1 MDLKQ
6 ILSFII
12 LTFFV
17 NAKQCY
23 EILNC
28 DICEDIFNCS
38 TCRDGFQWSIKDQA
52 CILNCQQN
60 QVTTQNDCENE
71 CQIPSF
77 YTDQNSQNL
86 TCQQTLQCPLMHYFG
101 DEYSM
106 YDKPQSFIL
115 LENEQYLIVIDLQ
128 NFYVLNINNG
138 KKITEKSLQNAIFA
152 SAYNSENQ
160 EIILIDINN
169 NIFIYNLKMHFLD
182 KFQISKEQSL
192 LRIKKNSFIIPEL
205 HSVLLFGQLNDAYLY
220 NYKMKSIIITLPITN
235 IYEQLDI
242 VSYLSL
248 GLNYLDSQIFYFYW
262 IQANIFH
269 VLEVTQIKSEQF
281 SENMIYQQKFQN
293 LQIVNNRFIKSQ
305 YINLMKHVIVL
316 FDQAAIYF
324 DIQKKIIQNISL
336 NSCINTTQNITN
348 FQAQNKT
355 FILVN
360 TKNEMCI
367 FGYSSGAQKWELL
380 FKTIGQDI
388 LSYFELDSLAK
399 SILILDKTQVINV
412 FQIQP
417 NNTYQLTNQQKIK
430 QYQTTLAIQSKQ
442 NSSLFYF
449 LGSDCTILQIS
460 NPEWIPHNSS
470 NRQFEFEIQ
479 SKLITYSQGKKYNLS
494 DVQTV
499 LINHQQERILIHYS
513 QNNFYQNTQ
522 FHLYDGISKKYLRSF
537 QQGVDYEE
545 TSNLYQIFEYPKFIV
560 VIFKSGFH
568 ILIDI
573 ESLMIVDQFVF
584 DQGFTKQN
592 FYNSVYL
599 RNPPQNFEY
608 LFSYSNVILYV
619 YKYDYSKPLNFFKLD
634 FTYQLDNQQ
643 GLNHF
648 MFGFIYAIGKYIYI
662 TSQIG
667 VNILLFDYTQNFKQ
681 LNSYQDQTLNGQ
693 MIFIDVLINN
703 NRIIMTYID
712 GTIALFDINLSLI
725 IKIQMK
731 DEFMTVAWNVKDDL
745 FVCLIIAKNQEN
757 YNGLLNHIAYWDAA
771 QNKFEQSIQTQDFLC
786 LLYIPQQQL
795 LYGIQFQRSITYSEF
810 YQTNKDN
817 KNDTQV
823 IYISHSDS
831 NQPYSM
837 FINSINDEILIG
849 NWKNNAQIN
858 QNFKNFYR
866 QIEFSQNETIQ
877 KVFFTKKQ
885 AYIVIHTNLQL
896 LVQSI
901 YNWSIIYKNDKTP
914 FIQIVQSDLDDGI
927 IAGFTRQGQIIVWNL
942 YNNQKKNYQS
952 KSQDLYQIFYLQD
965 LIIITL
971 KSKGNLII
979 CNFQWKADSQLE
991 CEENAGFNNSQ
1002 ITQLKM
1008 DYQMGYVFSLSQGQ
1022 IVIQNINEDLSTFLL
1037 NQIFYYDQYTIM
1049 LIDEINQ
1056 RLFVRSQKQ
1065 ITAYTYQGLFIQQIT
1080 EPQNE
1085 YLIIDFLLGA
1095 NIFLYYTD
1103 QGFFI
1108 FDRYSLIFLANQSLN
1123 YQIIQIIIMENLNQI
1138 AYITSQ
1144 RNVGSIHLFSVETLS
1159 SESSKIQVLASRASL
1174 LTIKMYYDEQNM
1186 YLITV
1191 NEAGDII
1198 IWEMSKS
1205 SQLASYKQYLTNKS
1219 LNQNI
1224 KNINI
1229 LLDNQN
1235 NYFISHN
1242 DKTLILWE
1250 YSHYISKGGEYETLP
1265 IKYEIPHVYDYNR
1278 NILLISDENK
1288 NVFMY
1293 SNNQYQYIKEFQ
1305 TDLRGI
1311 FKLTGLPSQ
1320 SSDEYYYFAYD
1331 FQHSYILSSNLNI
1344 INIKQ
1349 NTFTSL
1355 CKQIT
1360 DSDGNQNSF
1369 IFSSRKGSTINL
1381 LQLISVDNIICEAC
1395 QGAFLYVNYPTTK
1408 FTIKDSVFQNCLSNI
1423 GGVMYLK
1430 LNNEQTF
1437 GYLFINNT
1445 LFSFNTA
1452 IQYGGALLL
1461 DSTDLELFQ
1470 TNFTFNKAQI
1480 GGAIRYLKL
1489 KPKFTFDL
1497 KDEQNIKKIFFEDN
1511 QASIYGQNFTSV
1523 PFYLQYNI
1531 LESDNNDV
1539 NQLTNLFFKSFKNY
1553 DIKREFDNYIIQL
1566 IAKQNSIFLENNF
1579 IVIKADKESL
1589 IFKNVVVTG
1598 IPLTD
1603 QIFYIQAPFLYSLD
1617 ESNGIVN
1624 VLKEYPINIKFRNCK
1639 QGEYYQESSGQRIK
1653 CNVCQNVIITFILKK
1668 FNVLQKPFF
1677 YSNQQNTYSL
1687 VDIPPDI
1694 VINDIIQCKPCP
1706 DSADYCYGNI
1716 IQVKKGYWR
1725 INNNSDVIVYCKDNP
1740 GNCVGYTDYKNGTY
1754 CKQGYIGPLCEQ
1766 CDSQGDLW
1774 EKRYTFVSSQECG
1787 ECDIFNTY
1795 IRQIIILIGLTLY
1808 IIISLNLAHKI
1819 YKKIAIVYYLRMM
1832 NMISFGNSILSSNSQ
1847 VYVKQLIHYLQIAY
1861 TINNVQFN
1869 LPFQITTAS
1878 DFIGNPVNFSVIALG
1893 CMVPTQIKIPLVYV
1907 MAILSTII
1915 PIIICLLILII
1926 YYTVSIPSVCGYL
1939 ISIISCYQI
1948 GTKQYVVAD
1957 YTLECFTPEYFTY
1970 AVTIFNQI
1978 LKTKSIDLLDID
1990 RNGLILF
1997 ENESSNN
2004 KQCMRSISSSCDVF
2018 QQFKQENI
2026 MQQST
2031 VPVLSKL
2038 FDCRQQKINNL
2049 KAIELVEQDSKIL
2062 TLSYLENNTYTH
2074 FKKNPSEKPLDN
2086 NIKSLVFDQIEMI
2099 QSEDQRNQQI
2109 PAESKIQMNQNTQ
2122 KIKSTKLIKSIQ
2134 QINQVNSKIKQSNIT
2149 SHRPYIETDKNF
2161 EEINLKSLSLESVLK
2176 GKEQN

>member
-731 DEFMTVAWNVKDDL
+731 DEFMTVAWNVK
-745 FVCLIIAKNQEN
+745 
-757 YNGLLNHIAYWDAA
+757 
-771 QNKFEQSIQTQDFLC
+771 
-786 LLYIPQQQL
+786 
-795 LYGIQFQRSITYSEF
+795 
-810 YQTNKDN
+810 
-817 KNDTQV
+817 
-823 IYISHSDS
+823 
-831 NQPYSM
+831 
-837 FINSINDEILIG
+837 
-849 NWKNNAQIN
+849 
-858 QNFKNFYR
+858 
-866 QIEFSQNETIQ
+866 
-877 KVFFTKKQ
+877 
-885 AYIVIHTNLQL
+885 
-896 LVQSI
+896 
-901 YNWSIIYKNDKTP
+901 
-914 FIQIVQSDLDDGI
+914 
-927 IAGFTRQGQIIVWNL
+927 
-942 YNNQKKNYQS
+942 
-952 KSQDLYQIFYLQD
+952 
-965 LIIITL
+965 
-971 KSKGNLII
+971 
-979 CNFQWKADSQLE
+979 
-991 CEENAGFNNSQ
+991 
-1002 ITQLKM
+1002 
-1008 DYQMGYVFSLSQGQ
+1008 
-1022 IVIQNINEDLSTFLL
+1022 
-1037 NQIFYYDQYTIM
+1037 
-1049 LIDEINQ
+1049 
-1056 RLFVRSQKQ
+1056 
-1065 ITAYTYQGLFIQQIT
+1065 
-1080 EPQNE
+1080 
-1085 YLIIDFLLGA
+1085 
-1095 NIFLYYTD
+1095 
-1103 QGFFI
+1103 
-1108 FDRYSLIFLANQSLN
+1108 
-1123 YQIIQIIIMENLNQI
+1123 
-1138 AYITSQ
+1138 
-1144 RNVGSIHLFSVETLS
+1144 
-1159 SESSKIQVLASRASL
+1159 

-1198 IWEMSKS
+1198 IWEMSKL
-1205 SQLASYKQYLTNKS
+1205 SQLTSYKQYLTNKS

-1224 KNINI
+1224 NII
-1229 LLDNQN
+1229 LDNQN

-1250 YSHYISKGGEYETLP
+1250 YSHYIAKGGEYETLP

-1320 SSDEYYYFAYD
+1320 LSDEYYYFAYD
-1331 FQHSYILSSNLNI
+1331 FQHSYILSNNLNI
-1344 INIKQ
+1344 INTKQ

-1355 CKQIT
+1355 C
-1360 DSDGNQNSF
+1360 
-1369 IFSSRKGSTINL
+1369 
-1381 LQLISVDNIICEAC
+1381 
-1395 QGAFLYVNYPTTK
+1395 
-1408 FTIKDSVFQNCLSNI
+1408 
-1423 GGVMYLK
+1423 
-1430 LNNEQTF
+1430 
-1437 GYLFINNT
+1437 
-1445 LFSFNTA
+1445 
-1452 IQYGGALLL
+1452 
-1461 DSTDLELFQ
+1461 
-1470 TNFTFNKAQI
+1470 
-1480 GGAIRYLKL
+1480 
-1489 KPKFTFDL
+1489 KFTFDL

-1531 LESDNNDV
+1531 LESDNDDYQV
-1539 NQLTNLFFKSFKNY
+1539 VEVDSNQHINQFGSGHSLSIQIKILDENNEEILFQNIIQSSQ

-1566 IAKQNSIFLENNF
+1566 VAKQNSIFLENNF
-1579 IVIKADKESL
+1579 IVIKADQESL

-1603 QIFYIQAPFLYSLD
+1603 QIFYIQAPFLHSLD
-1617 ESNGIVN
+1617 ESNGILN
-1624 VLKEYPINIKFRNCK
+1624 VLKEYPIKINFRNCK
-1639 QGEYYQESSGQRIK
+1639 QGEYYQESSGQRVK
-1653 CNVCQNVIITFILKK
+1653 CNVCQN
-1668 FNVLQKPFF
+1668 
-1677 YSNQQNTYSL
+1677 NTYSL

-1694 VINDIIQCKPCP
+1694 IINHTIQCKPCP

-1716 IQVKKGYWR
+1716 IQVSKGYWR
-1725 INNNSDVIVYCKDNP
+1725 IDNNSDVIVYCEDNP
-1740 GNCVGYTDYKNGTY
+1740 DNCVGYTDYKNGTY
-1754 CKQGYIGPLCEQ
+1754 CKEGYIGPLCEQ
-1766 CDSQGDLW
+1766 CDTQGDLW
-1774 EKRYTFVSSQECG
+1774 EKRYTFISNYECG
-1787 ECDIFNTY
+1787 ECDVFNAY
-1795 IRQIIILIGLTLY
+1795 IRQILILLGITIY
-1808 IIISLNLAHKI
+1808 IFISLNLAHKI

-1847 VYVKQLIHYLQIAY
+1847 VYAKQLIHYLQVAY
-1861 TINNVQFN
+1861 TINDVQLH

-1878 DFIGNPVNFSVIALG
+1878 DFLGNPVDTFVIALG
-1893 CMVPTQIKIPLVYV
+1893 CMFPTQMQIPQVY
-1907 MAILSTII
+1907 MWAIL
-1915 PIIICLLILII
+1915 
-1926 YYTVSIPSVCGYL
+1926 
-1939 ISIISCYQI
+1939 
-1948 GTKQYVVAD
+1948 GTSYVVAD

-1970 AVTIFNQI
+1970 AVTIFVPSFNQLNFITNQRKYGFLYNDYKYKYYYWEFFRSFIKILIQFFFFFFESTIKQITVSFTLIYYYVMLQKFEPFKNKYMNQLDNRTQITLMIIYMINLFSLKIQNETLNMVISIICYGIYYGFGVYLAILLLKTKIQDWVKHFYI
-1978 LKTKSIDLLDID
+1978 LKQQLLVKYPKLSKCLKNSHIEKYNTIKINLNILKLKKKVFKNLNLIRQKQQKIYQLSCSELCIDQINVSEESQFNHQSNLNQSEQNFQNQVQQKQEYFIEEKQQKSILQKSQLNKQRQMLKMKSIDLLDID

-2038 FDCRQQKINNL
+2038 FDQRQQKISNL
-2049 KAIELVEQDSKIL
+2049 KEIELVEQDSKLL

-2074 FKKNPSEKPLDN
+2074 FKKNSSEQPLDN

-2099 QSEDQRNQQI
+2099 QSEDQGNQQI
-2109 PAESKIQMNQNTQ
+2109 PAELKIQKDQNTQ

-2161 EEINLKSLSLESVLK
+2161 EEINLKSLSLESILK
-2176 GKEQN
+2176 GKNQN